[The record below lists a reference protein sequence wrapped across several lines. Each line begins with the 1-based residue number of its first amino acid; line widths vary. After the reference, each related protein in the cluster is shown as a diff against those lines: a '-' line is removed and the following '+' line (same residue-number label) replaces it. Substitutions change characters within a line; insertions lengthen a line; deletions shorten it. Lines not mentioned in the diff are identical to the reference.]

1 VGVKDVEKEK
11 EKETRETRI
20 VERKMIL
27 VTILRM
33 FFGAA

>member
-1 VGVKDVEKEK
+1 VGVKEVEKEK

-20 VERKMIL
+20 VERIL